1 MIYMKKRLF
10 LFLLIITVFF
20 INMKSTSAAEVG
32 KYGDVIL
39 NKNATAMR
47 EIGVKDVLFPHTFH
61 RIRFK
66 CKVCHNDIFVMKA
79 GANEI
84 NMNVIMEGR
93 MCGTC
98 HNGIIAWEPIE
109 CDRCH
114 SMTPGY
120 TGGVIQN
127 AKRK

>member
-1 MIYMKKRLF
+1 MKKLSHLLILLFILLF
-10 LFLLIITVFF
+10 LTD
-20 INMKSTSAAEVG
+20 NSATAATTG
-32 KYGDVIL
+32 QYGDVIL
-39 NKNATAMR
+39 NKNAASMR
-47 EIGVKDVLFPHTFH
+47 EVGVKDVLFPHTFH

-84 NMNVIMEGR
+84 NMNVIMEGE
-93 MCGTC
+93 MCGKC

-109 CDRCH
+109 CEKCH
-114 SMTPGY
+114 SMRPGY
-120 TGGVIQN
+120 TGGVVQN

>member
-1 MIYMKKRLF
+1 MKKTFFLLSF
-10 LFLLIITVFF
+10 LFIALFF
-20 INMKSTSAAEVG
+20 VRDSIAASTGE
-32 KYGDVIL
+32 YGDVIL
-39 NKNATAMR
+39 NKNASAMR

-66 CKVCHNDIFVMKA
+66 CKVCHNDIFIMKA

-84 NMNVIMEGR
+84 NMNVIMEGEK
-93 MCGTC
+93 CGKC

-120 TGGVIQN
+120 TGGVVQN

>member
-1 MIYMKKRLF
+1 MKKTFFLLSF
-10 LFLLIITVFF
+10 LFIAFF
-20 INMKSTSAAEVG
+20 FVRDSIAASTGE
-32 KYGDVIL
+32 YGDVIL
-39 NKNATAMR
+39 NKNASAMR

-66 CKVCHNDIFVMKA
+66 CKVCHNDIFIMKA

-84 NMNVIMEGR
+84 NMNVIMEGEK
-93 MCGTC
+93 CGKC

-120 TGGVIQN
+120 TGGVVQN